1 MEAKE
6 EANYKSVQPQK
17 YATTYNDVSND
28 KEILLQKIENQ
39 RQKELIV
46 KYEQEISIFKADN
59 TKLKTEINKLL
70 D

>member
-28 KEILLQKIENQ
+28 KEILLQKKISVRRSSLSNTN
-39 RQKELIV
+39 KKYPFSKLII
-46 KYEQEISIFKADN
+46 QN
-59 TKLKTEINKLL
+59 
-70 D
+70 